1 MPTGP
6 GPYVMVAV
14 FDNSDW
20 ALSPGHLRPSGRYAP
35 THDVAPSAV
44 RIAVAI
50 DAINCT
56 INFAVSFLLITH
68 LLPDVSLQ
76 RMS

>member
-1 MPTGP
+1 MTSGP
-6 GPYVMVAV
+6 GPYVMVIV

-20 ALSPGHLRPSGRYAP
+20 ALSPVICGPSGRYAP

-44 RIAVAI
+44 SIAVAI

-56 INFAVSFLLITH
+56 INFAVSFLDIIIIFKRLKI
-68 LLPDVSLQ
+68 
-76 RMS
+76 

>member
-1 MPTGP
+1 
-6 GPYVMVAV
+6 MVIV

-20 ALSPGHLRPSGRYAP
+20 ALSPVICGPLGRYAP

-56 INFAVSFLLITH
+56 INLAVSFFVITH
-68 LLPDVSLQ
+68 LLPRVSLQ

>member
-1 MPTGP
+1 
-6 GPYVMVAV
+6 MVIV

-20 ALSPGHLRPSGRYAP
+20 ALSPVICGPLGRYAP

-44 RIAVAI
+44 SIAVAI

-56 INFAVSFLLITH
+56 INFAVSFLVMIQIFKGLKI
-68 LLPDVSLQ
+68 
-76 RMS
+76 

>member
-1 MPTGP
+1 MTSGT
-6 GPYVMVAV
+6 GPYVMVIV

-20 ALSPGHLRPSGRYAP
+20 ALSPVICGPSGRYAP

-44 RIAVAI
+44 SIAVAI

-56 INFAVSFLLITH
+56 INFAVSFFVMIQIFKGLKI
-68 LLPDVSLQ
+68 
-76 RMS
+76 